1 MVCLGNICRS
11 PMAHGILNHKANKAN
26 LEIHVDSAGTGNWHI
41 GNQPDFR
48 SISIAKKNGIDITNQ
63 KARQISTKDL
73 YEYDLVYAM
82 DKQNYKD
89 IIKLCSQEEQKHKIK
104 LILNETKTNANESV
118 PDPYYD
124 EIDGFEK
131 VFTLLNEAC
140 QNIIEKLKEDE

>member
-11 PMAHGILNHKANKAN
+11 PMAHGILNYKATKAN

-48 SISIAKKNGIDITNQ
+48 SISTAKKYGIDITKQ

-89 IIKLCSQEEQKHKIK
+89 IIKLCSQEEQKHKVK
-104 LILNETKTNANESV
+104 LILNETKINSNESV

-124 EIDGFEK
+124 EINGFEK
-131 VFTLLNEAC
+131 VFKLLDEAC